1 MNRRDEQLLERIEPI
16 LKDIYG
22 ENWSYDFDVNE
33 DGLYVRLDV
42 WGEPDERCNTCD
54 NTFRWETTTE
64 DSPSVL
70 VDLGPCPD
78 CCEVTE

>member
-42 WGEPDERCNTCD
+42 WGKPDGD
-54 NTFRWETTTE
+54 
-64 DSPSVL
+64 
-70 VDLGPCPD
+70 
-78 CCEVTE
+78 EVTA